1 MKIRTAVLL
10 SLITLVPLGTSQAQI
25 SNPLKFTI
33 FAGAALPVGDTQDAV
48 KTGYTVG
55 GALDFRVPLSP
66 IGVRG
71 EVAYSAFDAKGLS
84 GTGVD
89 ADFSDLGLNANI
101 VAWLP
106 TAPGGV
112 LSPYLTAG
120 PSFSHLKASASFGG
134 ASGSDAENHWGFNA
148 GGGLQFALGGLGT
161 RLDVRYRR
169 ISSEGESFQVIPI
182 TFGVTF

>member
-10 SLITLVPLGTSQAQI
+10 SLVTLAPLGTARAQI
-25 SNPLKFTI
+25 SNPLKFTV

-55 GALDFRVPLSP
+55 GALDFRVPLSAL
-66 IGVRG
+66 GLRG
-71 EVAYSAFDAKGLS
+71 EVVYSALDFKGLD

-89 ADFSDLGLNANI
+89 ADFSDLGLNTNV

-106 TAPGGV
+106 VPTLGV
-112 LSPYLTAG
+112 IQPYLTAG
-120 PSFSHLKASASFGG
+120 PSFSRLKASASVAGE
-134 ASGSDAENHWGFNA
+134 SESDSENHWGFNV

-169 ISSEGESFQVIPI
+169 ISSEGESFQIIPI
-182 TFGVTF
+182 TFGLTF

>member
-10 SLITLVPLGTSQAQI
+10 SLVTLAPLGTSQAQI

-55 GALDFRVPLSP
+55 GALDFRVPLSA

-71 EVAYSAFDAKGLS
+71 EVLYSALDAKGLD

-89 ADFSDLGLNANI
+89 ATFSDLGLNANL

-106 TAPGGV
+106 TAPGGTIQ
-112 LSPYLTAG
+112 PYITAG
-120 PSFSHLKASASFGG
+120 PSYSRLKASASFGG
-134 ASGSDAENHWGFNA
+134 TSDSESENHWGFNA

-169 ISSEGESFQVIPI
+169 ISSNGESFQIIPI
-182 TFGVTF
+182 TFGLTF

>member
-1 MKIRTAVLL
+1 MRIRTAVLA
-10 SLITLVPLGTSQAQI
+10 TLVTLAPLATAQAQI

-33 FAGAALPVGDTQDAV
+33 FGGAALPVGDTQDAV

-66 IGVRG
+66 IGFRG
-71 EVAYSAFDAKGLS
+71 EVVYSALDVKGLG

-89 ADFSDLGLNANI
+89 ADVSDLGANAN
-101 VAWLP
+101 VVFWLP
-106 TAPGGV
+106 NPTPV
-112 LSPYLTAG
+112 RPYFTGG
-120 PSFSHLKASASFGG
+120 PSYSRLKGTFSGG
-134 ASGSDAENHWGFNA
+134 GISESESENHWGFNVGA
-148 GGGLQFALGGLGT
+148 GLQFALGDLGT

-169 ISSEGESFQVIPI
+169 ISAEDGSFSIIPI

>member
-1 MKIRTAVLL
+1 LENDMKIRTAVLL

-48 KTGYTVG
+48 KTGYTIG

-71 EVAYSAFDAKGLS
+71 EVLYSGFDSKLS
-84 GTGVD
+84 DESG
-89 ADFSDLGLNANI
+89 SDLGFNTNV

-106 TAPGGV
+106 VPTGG
-112 LSPYLTAG
+112 LIQPYLTAG
-120 PSFSHLKASASFGG
+120 PSFSRLD
-134 ASGSDAENHWGFNA
+134 GSSSEAENKWGFNA

-169 ISSEGESFQVIPI
+169 ISTEGSSFQYIPI

>member
-1 MKIRTAVLL
+1 MKIRTALLL
-10 SLITLVPLGTSQAQI
+10 SLVTLAPIGTARAQL

-48 KTGYTVG
+48 KTEYTVG
-55 GALDFRVPLSP
+55 GAVDFRVPLSAL
-66 IGVRG
+66 GVRG
-71 EVAYSAFDAKGLS
+71 EVVYSALDFKGLD

-106 TAPGGV
+106 VPTGG
-112 LSPYLTAG
+112 LLQPYLTAG
-120 PSFSHLKASASFGG
+120 PSYSRLKASASVGG
-134 ASGSDAENHWGFNA
+134 ESGSESENHWGFNA

-169 ISSEGESFQVIPI
+169 ISAEGESFQIIPI
-182 TFGVTF
+182 TFGITF

>member
-10 SLITLVPLGTSQAQI
+10 SLVTLAPLGTSQAQI

-55 GALDFRVPLSP
+55 GALDFRVPLSA

-71 EVAYSAFDAKGLS
+71 EVLYSALDAKGLA

-89 ADFSDLGLNANI
+89 ASFSDLGLNANL

-106 TAPGGV
+106 TAPGGTIQ
-112 LSPYLTAG
+112 PYITAG
-120 PSFSHLKASASFGG
+120 PSYSRLKASASFAGT
-134 ASGSDAENHWGFNA
+134 SDSESENHWGFNA

-169 ISSEGESFQVIPI
+169 ISANGESFQIIPI
-182 TFGVTF
+182 TFGLTF